1 MWGVGGEVLSARA
14 LLDVAPFNEL
24 EVYRRACALADD
36 LYEAS
41 SGWPKFQ
48 IWSLGIQLVRAA
60 DSVGANIAEATGRWH
75 TPDRRR
81 FLYIARGSLAETEHW
96 ILCAE
101 RRGLLREGWSDRIS
115 DVRRPLNGL
124 IKRNPP
130 N

>member
-1 MWGVGGEVLSARA
+1 LSARA